1 MKPHLGARLKR
12 RPAQSFALP
21 PVLFSN
27 AGLAPPAS
35 PAQGLLAE
43 RCSPQH
49 VRSQSAAFHNEL
61 SLSPCTHVQPASQ
74 RGAPLAVGVA
84 RVAGDTSLRPAF
96 CSCRPGP
103 HPPPWAAWPCLVQGV
118 LSQLG
123 TQPPAPPLTTSFI
136 ARPSPQCLIPA
147 ATLFGA
153 LLLSASRRSD

>member
-61 SLSPCTHVQPASQ
+61 SLSPCMHVQPASQ
-74 RGAPLAVGVA
+74 RGAPLAAGVA

-103 HPPPWAAWPCLVQGV
+103 HPPPWAARPCLCPRRPFTAGDTASSAAIDDV
-118 LSQLG
+118 LHRK
-123 TQPPAPPLTTSFI
+123 AITTMPDPCCYTI
-136 ARPSPQCLIPA
+136 
-147 ATLFGA
+147 
-153 LLLSASRRSD
+153 RSLVAVRQQAK